1 MRRQWLLVAVLDPR
15 GDLDETVLLHVR

>member
-1 MRRQWLLVAVLDPR
+1 MRRQRLLVAVLDPR